1 MTSSR
6 EGGMKAPMKVRMKVT
21 TLKAATRLERL
32 PESGL
37 QTERLTFSQLHFHL
51 NHRSARYIFRGHDA
65 TQGAAGRYGRILSRV
80 VCFVEFAI
88 GP

>member
-37 QTERLTFSQLHFHL
+37 QTERLTFM
-51 NHRSARYIFRGHDA
+51 
-65 TQGAAGRYGRILSRV
+65 LSST
-80 VCFVEFAI
+80 CS
-88 GP
+88 